1 MAAGPGP
8 TRVLAA
14 RPRGGAQPDPTRVM
28 PPGPPAGPPAPAPR
42 RFGPGRR
49 RAAPPA
55 APPPYTVPP
64 EAYRVPEPRP
74 RRRWWRRKRLLIPL
88 ALLVLL
94 AFLPERDPAPAAR
107 EPGLGEPVRDGQL
120 EFVVRDVRCGVPQLG
135 SGPLAKSPEGQF
147 CLARVDVRNVKQ
159 DARTL
164 FEPVQKLHD
173 SAGQKHGAAITARLY
188 FRDQT
193 IWDEVKPGRSVSGT
207 MVFDIPA
214 DRQAVALELHDGIAS
229 GGVTVRLR

>member
-1 MAAGPGP
+1 
-8 TRVLAA
+8 
-14 RPRGGAQPDPTRVM
+14 M

-64 EAYRVPEPRP
+64 AAYRVPEPRP